1 MMKGSEHKKN
11 CYSTTMMTVKKEN
24 NNMILNM
31 DTIQFESRAEIG
43 TIIKALEEWQE
54 SHKADNTVQEL
65 IDKLDAMSMS
75 W

>member
-1 MMKGSEHKKN
+1 
-11 CYSTTMMTVKKEN
+11 
-24 NNMILNM
+24 MILDM

-54 SHKADNTVQEL
+54 SHKSHKADDTVQEL

>member
-1 MMKGSEHKKN
+1 
-11 CYSTTMMTVKKEN
+11 
-24 NNMILNM
+24 MILDM

-43 TIIKALEEWQE
+43 IIIKALEEWQK
-54 SHKADNTVQEL
+54 SHEVDGTVQEL